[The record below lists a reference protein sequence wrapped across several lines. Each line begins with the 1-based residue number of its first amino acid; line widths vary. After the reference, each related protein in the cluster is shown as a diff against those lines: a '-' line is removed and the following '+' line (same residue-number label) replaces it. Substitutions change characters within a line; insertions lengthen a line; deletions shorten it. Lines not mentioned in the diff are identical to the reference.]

1 MHLTSI
7 YFSDPPGTPDYIDV
21 TRETITLKWNPPVRD
36 GGSKIVA
43 YSIEKR
49 QGSERWVRCN
59 FTDVCECQYT
69 VTGLS
74 PGDRYEFRIIARN
87 AVGTISPPSQSSG
100 IIMTR
105 DENGKHSQLI
115 PNKAKNIFLKILFGP
130 WSIKLK
136 QKHHFIQIIQGCY
149 VMNYNVYLS
158 DEEKKKNV
166 IGINSFSHVYYFTLF
181 PCK

>member
-1 MHLTSI
+1 L
-7 YFSDPPGTPDYIDV
+7 
-21 TRETITLKWNPPVRD
+21 RD

-49 QGSERWVRCN
+49 QENDRWVRCN
-59 FTDVCECQYT
+59 FTDVSECQYT

-105 DENGKHSQLI
+105 DENGKYLQLI
-115 PNKAKNIFLKILFGP
+115 FSESKNILFLKIAFGP
-130 WSIKLK
+130 
-136 QKHHFIQIIQGCY
+136 
-149 VMNYNVYLS
+149 M
-158 DEEKKKNV
+158 
-166 IGINSFSHVYYFTLF
+166 
-181 PCK
+181 

>member
-1 MHLTSI
+1 M
-7 YFSDPPGTPDYIDV
+7 
-21 TRETITLKWNPPVRD
+21 RD

-49 QGSERWVRCN
+49 QGDDRWVRCN
-59 FTDVCECQYT
+59 FTDISECQYT

-105 DENGKHSQLI
+105 DENGKYFQLI
-115 PNKAKNIFLKILFGP
+115 SRVSRSIHISKNYFWPLVCKMGTRTSFHTDDPRLSVDELDFLLFR
-130 WSIKLK
+130 
-136 QKHHFIQIIQGCY
+136 
-149 VMNYNVYLS
+149 
-158 DEEKKKNV
+158 
-166 IGINSFSHVYYFTLF
+166 
-181 PCK
+181 